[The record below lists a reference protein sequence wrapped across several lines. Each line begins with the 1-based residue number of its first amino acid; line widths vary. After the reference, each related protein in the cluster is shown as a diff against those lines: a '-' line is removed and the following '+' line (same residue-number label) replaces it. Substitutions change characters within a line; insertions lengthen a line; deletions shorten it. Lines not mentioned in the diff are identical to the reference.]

1 MFAKVSEKRS
11 SWVAFMLPFM
21 LFFFG
26 LYAFAGEEPEEQNR
40 VDVRIEVR
48 DAKGE
53 MARVLLTLAQKGGKE
68 VKTVESNGYGLA
80 FTSLLAGESYSVS
93 QGKFKEFA
101 TIRVPLRAPSG
112 YRVELQL
119 PDERMGGKTASEGRG
134 LVIFTYV
141 DAQGR
146 PKAGAELQC
155 ADGNGRVFRGI
166 TDARGIARVEVP
178 LGAVYAFSVEGYPNF
193 ETHTFDAKP
202 SLQTTEI
209 RLEETAGSKRGLA
222 QRSSRPPIATPSYSV
237 YESAMQKSAPPM
249 RNRRDS
255 VARAKQVVRQA
266 VRQGQRVQ
274 YATPRRGVKP
284 SPKVTKQ
291 VMNGVY
297 LLRQALIEEEKEN
310 PKAVWSRMPVLS
322 PLTRNSWDSVVLVVD
337 VTCSMDPYVEEYL
350 LWTTLARNERR
361 LLGCVFFN
369 DGDGRADSTKV
380 LGAAGGVRHA
390 SPTLRE
396 MVDTLVKCVSYGCSG
411 DAEENDVEALL
422 YAQQQYPEAKS
433 LVLIADNT
441 SGVRDL
447 EIADGILKPVH
458 VLLCDG
464 SSSPEPNA
472 DYVTIA
478 YLTRGSVH
486 LLSEDFQMGMHSDSG
501 RLLRLGKW
509 EYQYVKDRWK
519 RKE

>member
-11 SWVAFMLPFM
+11 SWVAFMLPFV

-26 LYAFAGEEPEEQNR
+26 LYAFAGEEPEDQNR

-80 FTSLLAGESYSVS
+80 FTSLLAGESYRVS

-101 TIRVPLRAPSG
+101 AIRVPLRAPSG

-146 PKAGAELQC
+146 PKSGAELQC

-193 ETHTFDAKP
+193 ETHTFNAKP

-209 RLEETAGSKRGLA
+209 RLEETAGSTRGLA
-222 QRSSRPPIATPSYSV
+222 QRSPRPPIATPSYSV

-255 VARAKQVVRQA
+255 VTRAKQVVRQA

-310 PKAVWSRMPVLS
+310 LKAVWSRMPVLS

-396 MVDTLVKCVSYGCSG
+396 MVDTLVKCVS
-411 DAEENDVEALL
+411 
-422 YAQQQYPEAKS
+422 
-433 LVLIADNT
+433 
-441 SGVRDL
+441 
-447 EIADGILKPVH
+447 
-458 VLLCDG
+458 
-464 SSSPEPNA
+464 
-472 DYVTIA
+472 
-478 YLTRGSVH
+478 
-486 LLSEDFQMGMHSDSG
+486 
-501 RLLRLGKW
+501 
-509 EYQYVKDRWK
+509 
-519 RKE
+519 